1 MGKAEAEAEY
11 KARADEE
18 EAKAR
23 AELEAEFRAR
33 AKVEQMKIEEDFAR
47 RAATIRQE
55 GEDEC
60 TDMIK
65 VACGAN
71 GDEERVDICEKT
83 AFFAGDIDDD
93 YDYDYD
99 YDEEGSGT
107 DDGSDTNR

>member
-1 MGKAEAEAEY
+1 MG
-11 KARADEE
+11 EE
-18 EAKAR
+18 EAKARAEFEARGEVLR

-83 AFFAGDIDDD
+83 AFFAGDVLYDD
-93 YDYDYD
+93 DYD

-107 DDGSDTNR
+107 AD

>member
-33 AKVEQMKIEEDFAR
+33 AKVEQMKVEEDFAR

-83 AFFAGDIDDD
+83 AFFAGGVLYDD
-93 YDYDYD
+93 DYD

-107 DDGSDTNR
+107 AD